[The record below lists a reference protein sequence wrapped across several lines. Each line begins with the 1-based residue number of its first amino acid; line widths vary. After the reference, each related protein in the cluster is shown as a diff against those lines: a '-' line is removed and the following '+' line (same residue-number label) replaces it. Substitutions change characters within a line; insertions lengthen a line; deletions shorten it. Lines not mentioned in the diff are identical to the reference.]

1 MFRLDVLTDPMIRI
15 WEGHEITYDA
25 LFLIRPEDL
34 WELGISGDDKII
46 QFLQEVNDLRPAFN
60 VSNRQ
65 YYQEEIDKRIKI
77 RDGNRCAFVLGG
89 DIDIEA
95 PVVGHWGDDW
105 ESYYYGDETENAY
118 PDYEDGGIFGPR
130 NPSYSPPPGYY
141 SNDGYG
147 YYSDE
152 DFYDA
157 PNSCIQ
163 PLTGGS
169 APAA

>member
-1 MFRLDVLTDPMIRI
+1 MIRI

-25 LFLIRPEDL
+25 LFLIRAEDL

-46 QFLQEVNDLRPAFN
+46 QFLQEVNNLRPAFN
-60 VSNRQ
+60 VSNRH
-65 YYQEEIDKRIKI
+65 YYQEEIDKRIKL
-77 RDGNRCAFVLGG
+77 RDESRRSFVPVNVE
-89 DIDIEA
+89 IEA
-95 PVVGHWGDDW
+95 PVGHWGDDW
-105 ESYYYGDETENAY
+105 ENYYCGEGAESAY
-118 PDYEDGGIFGPR
+118 PEALYEDGAIFGAR

-141 SNDGYG
+141 SDDG

-152 DFYDA
+152 DFYNA